1 MIRENLRRANEI
13 NEEIKRL
20 EKEINFLDNF
30 KSTKLPRIVKINKPE
45 ETAWEVFFC
54 LKRDIGKNDTRI
66 RSSIYLDHEE
76 CVALADYK
84 RMKIVRLEEEYKEL
98 DMSNISQN

>member
-30 KSTKLPRIVKINKPE
+30 TSTKLPRIVKINKPE
-45 ETAWEVFFC
+45 
-54 LKRDIGKNDTRI
+54 
-66 RSSIYLDHEE
+66 
-76 CVALADYK
+76 
-84 RMKIVRLEEEYKEL
+84 
-98 DMSNISQN
+98 